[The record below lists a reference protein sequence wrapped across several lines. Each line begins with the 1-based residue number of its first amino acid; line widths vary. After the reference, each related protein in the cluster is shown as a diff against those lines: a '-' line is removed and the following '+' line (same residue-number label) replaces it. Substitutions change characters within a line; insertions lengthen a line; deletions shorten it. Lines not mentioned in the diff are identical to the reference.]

1 MSDLH
6 QRLLAA
12 HAGEDAAALVALYQ
26 EAADAAPDMDAQGF
40 YLTQAY
46 VYALESGHAATE
58 RLRAQLHALG
68 CEQAHED

>member
-12 HAGEDAAALVALYQ
+12 HAGEDLAALVALYQ
-26 EAADAAPDMDAQGF
+26 EAADAAPEMDAQGF

-46 VYALESGHAATE
+46 VYALELGHPDTPQLRDRLAAM
-58 RLRAQLHALG
+58 G
-68 CEQAHED
+68 CEAP